1 MMDILQDIKYV
12 IFYPSFFVMIIF
24 PGLIAGGLFVLFAIW
39 FERKIAARVQMRVG
53 PYYVSRFG
61 GIAQLLADAIRV
73 ALQEIII
80 PAGVNRTLYVIAPIF
95 PLLFAFL
102 PLAFLPIGVI
112 PEQGSVFS
120 AYYRSF
126 FDPSVGMGVIAA
138 LPTEYSLIAVLAVE
152 AAYPIF
158 VILQAW
164 ATNNRFA
171 LVGAVREAYL
181 SVAYDVL
188 ILMSV
193 IAIAVEYHTLDV
205 AKVVQSGIPGIVA
218 NPLAAFVFFVGLIM
232 ATSRFPFEIVEA
244 ESELVTGPATEYS
257 GLLFLLSMGG
267 SYFGTYVYALYFAAV
282 FLGGWYPLSGFPGAV
297 VLFLKAVIIVLF
309 SVFLRSVY
317 GRYRIDQALRNS
329 WRLLL
334 PVALASIV
342 LGIVGGW
349 LWIR

>member
-1 MMDILQDIKYV
+1 MDILQDIKYV
-12 IFYPSFFVMIIF
+12 IFYPSFFDMIIF
-24 PGLIAGGLFVLFAIW
+24 PGLIAGGLFILFAIW

-80 PAGVNRTLYVIAPIF
+80 PAEVNPTLYVIAPIF

-120 AYYRSF
+120 AYYHSF

-282 FLGGWYPLSGFPGAV
+282 FLGGWYPLLGFPGAV
-297 VLFLKAVIIVLF
+297 ILFLKAVIIVLF

>member
-1 MMDILQDIKYV
+1 MDVLRDLEYV
-12 IFYPSFFVMIIF
+12 IFYPSFFNMIIF
-24 PGLIAGGLFVLFAIW
+24 PGLIVGGLFILFVIW

-61 GIAQLLADAIRV
+61 GIAQLLADAIRI
-73 ALQEIII
+73 ALQEIIV
-80 PAGVNRTLYVIAPIF
+80 PAGVNPTLYAIAPAL
-95 PLLFAFL
+95 PLIFAFL
-102 PLAFLPIGVI
+102 PMAFLPMSVI
-112 PEQGSVFS
+112 PQSGSVFS
-120 AYYRSF
+120 PHFKAFY
-126 FDPSVGMGVIAA
+126 DPNVGMGIVAA
-138 LPTEYSLIAVLAVE
+138 VPTEYSLIAVLAIE

-171 LVGAVREAYL
+171 LVGAVREAYI

-188 ILMSV
+188 LLMSI
-193 IAIAVEYHTLDV
+193 IAIAIEYHTLDV
-205 AKVVQSGIPGIVA
+205 AKIVQSGIPGAVA
-218 NPLAAFVFFVGLIM
+218 NPLAALLFFVGMIM

-257 GLLFLLSMGG
+257 GLLFLLAMAG
-267 SYFGTYVYALYFAAV
+267 SYFGTYVYALYFSAV
-282 FLGGWYPLSGFPGAV
+282 FLGGWYPLTGLPGM
-297 VLFLKAVIIVLF
+297 VLLFAKAALIVLF

-329 WRLLL
+329 WRVLF

-342 LGIVGGW
+342 LGFVGG
-349 LWIR
+349 LVWIR